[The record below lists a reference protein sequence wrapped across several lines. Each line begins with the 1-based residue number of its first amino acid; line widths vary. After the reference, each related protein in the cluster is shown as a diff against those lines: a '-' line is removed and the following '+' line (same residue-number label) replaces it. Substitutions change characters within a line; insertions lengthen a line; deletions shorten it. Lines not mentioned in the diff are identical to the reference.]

1 MYEILWLSR
10 IKMKGIRFGGV
21 MFYLASIF
29 PSLKAVGPV
38 GKVVL
43 CIKSGDR
50 DEIHWPKFPVLLRSK
65 VERKAKWMEVI
76 RKLHH

>member
-1 MYEILWLSR
+1 
-10 IKMKGIRFGGV
+10 MKGIRFGGV

-50 DEIHWPKFPVLLRSK
+50 DEIH
-65 VERKAKWMEVI
+65 
-76 RKLHH
+76 